1 MSVIRKLDRDP
12 IVAFHVAYAKLPG
25 SDPMCALFLSQ
36 VSYWCSRAEDGVAWI
51 THQAMYEQTGMSR
64 KQQDRSAAHWESV
77 GVMKKFIKGI
87 PPKIHYFIDYERLEQ
102 LLMEGPDGQV
112 DVSERGILDVQN
124 GHHVMSERGKT
135 SSRDSK
141 DSQRVSG
148 DLHAR
153 AAKQHPEKEAEPQTE
168 APSSQIAAHAQASDA
183 ALTPKQQ
190 TPSPHLA
197 GPPSPKTCE
206 PRLDLPRHLDTP
218 AFREAWAEF
227 EQHRKQI
234 KAPLTD
240 LARRKLV
247 KKLSSFDEQTCI
259 QAFDASIS
267 SAWSGV
273 FPESVKS
280 GKRAPQQVH
289 SMNRI

>member
-1 MSVIRKLDRDP
+1 MNLDELNQFYANFYTDQEKAQAFDGLFRGANGAPCPTTVPAPFSAGYDLGVKWRMEAE
-12 IVAFHVAYAKLPG
+12 VA
-25 SDPMCALFLSQ
+25 C
-36 VSYWCSRAEDGVAWI
+36 C
-51 THQAMYEQTGMSR
+51 
-64 KQQDRSAAHWESV
+64 KQSEAGKASAAKRRLVHGTAQPSPNAVREITEGRSEE
-77 GVMKKFIKGI
+77 
-87 PPKIHYFIDYERLEQ
+87 PRTNEERRTNNEEQ
-102 LLMEGPDGQV
+102 EPRREVASLPNP
-112 DVSERGILDVQN
+112 S
-124 GHHVMSERGKT
+124 
-135 SSRDSK
+135 
-141 DSQRVSG
+141 
-148 DLHAR
+148 
-153 AAKQHPEKEAEPQTE
+153 QHPEKEAEPQTE

-197 GPPSPKTCE
+197 GPPSPKACE
-206 PRLDLPRHLDTP
+206 PRIDLPRHLDTP

-227 EQHRKQI
+227 EQHRRQI

-247 KKLSSFDEQTCI
+247 KKLSPFDEQTCI

-280 GKRAPQQVH
+280 GRRAPQQVY
-289 SMNRI
+289 SMNKI